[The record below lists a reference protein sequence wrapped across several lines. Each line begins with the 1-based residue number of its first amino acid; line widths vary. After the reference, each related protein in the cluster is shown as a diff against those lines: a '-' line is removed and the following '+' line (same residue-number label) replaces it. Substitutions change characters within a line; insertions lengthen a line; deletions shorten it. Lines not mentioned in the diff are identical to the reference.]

1 MTCVRWT
8 LGKRNRKKGSKHVQ
22 NITDASPLCFLGP
35 FTWIDLLWSPV
46 LPFGPFGVSP
56 PTPGVHGCS
65 HDQSV
70 SRLAAASMP
79 CTRVSLT
86 GVRQALQPQQ
96 PVRLAASGL
105 ANAVLYAIMMPLQR
119 LSHCDRAPR
128 RQLNTYIY
136 IYCNIYMH
144 GPRCRASFTTSSAHA
159 NRLTRLSSHHTM
171 SHAPPLPP
179 SRPDQMSPASGGAPQ
194 PQESVVVPLKPDQQS
209 DWHQVWNPLDLHET
223 AAPAEDTKM
232 LFVYFLWS
240 FTSDKVLAC
249 APLLILCGDPTQ
261 GSIVYWFLIGAI
273 GVFAAVFTAFH
284 LQTMHNSTPMTFFKA
299 TLYIEWLRE
308 SKVWRVLS
316 LLMVGWFFAFV
327 MFMNYLRSKKDP
339 DAPEPKI
346 AGINF
351 IALPDDAP
359 KFPAIPFF
367 ILLASF
373 FKSVY
378 DIITYDEIFDRS
390 SPTSPSSASIFAT
403 LFSRPLCSS
412 PTSRWSTTA
421 ICG

>member
-1 MTCVRWT
+1 
-8 LGKRNRKKGSKHVQ
+8 
-22 NITDASPLCFLGP
+22 
-35 FTWIDLLWSPV
+35 
-46 LPFGPFGVSP
+46 
-56 PTPGVHGCS
+56 
-65 HDQSV
+65 
-70 SRLAAASMP
+70 
-79 CTRVSLT
+79 
-86 GVRQALQPQQ
+86 
-96 PVRLAASGL
+96 
-105 ANAVLYAIMMPLQR
+105 
-119 LSHCDRAPR
+119 
-128 RQLNTYIY
+128 
-136 IYCNIYMH
+136 
-144 GPRCRASFTTSSAHA
+144 
-159 NRLTRLSSHHTM
+159 M

-378 DIITYDEIFDRS
+378 DIITYDEIFDQHMLPSEEFVSKHYSSGYKAAQGKFANFAKLSQYFRYSVLAPFVFEPNIAVEHDGNLWMITDSATHLKNIMLACASVNAQVQRDTSILKTQKVKVFRDGRVDADSSLPWGCGPLHRS
-390 SPTSPSSASIFAT
+390 LAPCSA
-403 LFSRPLCSS
+403 
-412 PTSRWSTTA
+412 
-421 ICG
+421 